1 MDKIEL
7 QEAHE
12 AVTCALDEVA
22 VIKKQVDKAKGWSWF
37 DIMSDSILGSY
48 FKRERIKGINNSV
61 VSLQK
66 HLNKAVAE
74 LKDID
79 LDVDLHISD
88 NRNDQLL
95 DVWFDNIFTDAR
107 VHKEINMLQ
116 DNLKR
121 LESQLHDILGVLN
134 KYL

>member
-1 MDKIEL
+1 M
-7 QEAHE
+7 
-12 AVTCALDEVA
+12 
-22 VIKKQVDKAKGWSWF
+22 
-37 DIMSDSILGSY
+37 
-48 FKRERIKGINNSV
+48 IN
-61 VSLQK
+61 
-66 HLNKAVAE
+66 
-74 LKDID
+74 
-79 LDVDLHISD
+79 
-88 NRNDQLL
+88 LL